1 MAINNNDPTTI
12 DIAGESTSAISRPV
26 LDGRGSRVGP
36 QRLRSMTGAE
46 FMSPGAAALVI
57 NRGPGSGHRF
67 LLDQPVTTV
76 GRHARSGVF
85 LDDVTVSRRHAELR
99 WADGELRVV
108 DVGSM
113 NGTYVNGQAVESTVL
128 VDGDELQFGKFRLTF
143 VATSSP
149 RRGVGA

>member
-1 MAINNNDPTTI
+1 
-12 DIAGESTSAISRPV
+12 GESTSAISRPV

-46 FMSPGAAALVI
+46 FMSPVAAALVI
-57 NRGPGSGHRF
+57 KRGAGAGHRF

-99 WADGELRVV
+99 WAGGELRVGG
-108 DVGSM
+108 VGSQ
-113 NGTYVNGQAVESTVL
+113 NGSDLHGQRV
-128 VDGDELQFGKFRLTF
+128 
-143 VATSSP
+143 
-149 RRGVGA
+149 